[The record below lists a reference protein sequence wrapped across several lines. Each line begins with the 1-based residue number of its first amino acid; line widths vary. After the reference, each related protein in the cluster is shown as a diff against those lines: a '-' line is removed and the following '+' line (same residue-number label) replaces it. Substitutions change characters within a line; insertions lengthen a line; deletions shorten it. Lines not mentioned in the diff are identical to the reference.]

1 MSNDLTCRI
10 CDGGPGNQ
18 CACSCPGGPTYVVRE
33 PLESLES
40 WQARNRAAGKSGADW
55 PGTAEMERRLC
66 RAAAFP
72 NDFGF
77 TDQTL
82 MGARTVPLILYCP
95 ICTERHIDEGDFAR
109 KLHHT
114 HACQSCGHVWRPAI
128 VNTHGVQ
135 FLPGFKS

>member
-1 MSNDLTCRI
+1 MSAGPVCLV
-10 CDGGPGNQ
+10 CDGGPGNM
-18 CACSCPGGPTYVVRE
+18 CRCSCSGGPVYIVRE

-40 WQARNRAAGKSGADW
+40 WQLRNTKAGLERWDVQY
-55 PGTAEMERRLC
+55 TAEERARM
-66 RAAAFP
+66 AIPKNFP

-77 TDQTL
+77 TDQVH
-82 MGARTVPLILYCP
+82 MGERTVPMILYCP

-135 FLPGFKS
+135 FLPGFKN